1 MGSCYPFGLRHKGYN
16 NVVNGTHN
24 KYKMYNGKEL
34 EESLGLNLYEMDIR
48 QYDPAIA
55 RWTSI
60 DPVVHYSMSPYNAF
74 DNNPIFW
81 ADPSGADSYHY
92 DWDAHERGEKG
103 VYVNNK
109 TGESTNDWQAA
120 ISETQNELSFPLS
133 NAPTNSEGGTFSEY
147 NYESSQGANMATF
160 GSNRSRG
167 KRKHAARDL
176 YTDGSQDVLS
186 MTTGTVLE
194 VKAFYAGTYQITI
207 QHDYQVV
214 EGSNVILRYGE
225 LDGES
230 IKIKAGDKVKQ
241 GQVIGKTGK
250 LIDAQGSPVLTL
262 KGQNIYMLHLEA
274 FTGAAG
280 NDLKSKP
287 LTNRANGKYQRRSDL
302 IDPIGILRKA
312 YNNTFKKIKD

>member
-1 MGSCYPFGLRHKGYN
+1 MKSTY
-16 NVVNGTHN
+16 
-24 KYKMYNGKEL
+24 
-34 EESLGLNLYEMDIR
+34 
-48 QYDPAIA
+48 A
-55 RWTSI
+55 
-60 DPVVHYSMSPYNAF
+60 AF

-103 VYVNNK
+103 TYVNDK
-109 TGESTNDWQAA
+109 TGESTNDWQTA
-120 ISETQNELSFPLS
+120 ISETENELSFPLR

-147 NYESSQGANMATF
+147 NYESSQGANMTTF
-160 GSNRSRG
+160 GSNRSSG

-186 MTTGTVLE
+186 MTSGTVLD

-207 QHDYQVV
+207 QHDHQVV

-230 IKIKAGDKVKQ
+230 INIKVGDKVKQ

-250 LIDAQGSPVLTL
+250 LIDPC
-262 KGQNIYMLHLEA
+262 
-274 FTGAAG
+274 
-280 NDLKSKP
+280 
-287 LTNRANGKYQRRSDL
+287 
-302 IDPIGILRKA
+302 
-312 YNNTFKKIKD
+312 